1 MLGQCG
7 ACVVVVVAAT
17 KSIFYHFFLD
27 TLLSLLLSFVWPCFK
42 HTHLNLPIENNT
54 HDKIVQ
60 AHTMLT
66 RSSNNSIRQVDAT
79 PEWVQQPDE
88 FTPVAQ
94 SNGAVMKP
102 KETMPLGERTALP
115 LQSISTEHRYM
126 RSSNSSSSSGGFGSS
141 SSASNSNSSSPRP
154 SHERIMEPGEFDDLV
169 NDKHYLS
176 SADEVDEEDMESG
189 HDAGSSSGDDE
200 GAVSSWNTAKRPRK
214 RPAPLSRSK
223 RQKRPASSH
232 RRRQQKPSKSK
243 STSNSNSNHHPI
255 SMPPITL
262 SIEPEDLKLKRVLGE
277 GQMGMVMLAE
287 YQSVPVAC
295 KFRRAKKSKQTFEE
309 AITRELAF
317 AARLSVCPY
326 MNPCIGILRCKQTKT
341 GRLVRGDD
349 LYIVQR
355 YYENG
360 DLRDYMEN
368 LQGKKVA
375 GIGEKV

>member
-1 MLGQCG
+1 
-7 ACVVVVVAAT
+7 
-17 KSIFYHFFLD
+17 
-27 TLLSLLLSFVWPCFK
+27 
-42 HTHLNLPIENNT
+42 
-54 HDKIVQ
+54 
-60 AHTMLT
+60 MLT
-66 RSSNNSIRQVDAT
+66 RSSNNSIRQTNAT
-79 PEWVQQPDE
+79 PEWAQQPDD
-88 FTPVAQ
+88 FTPVPQ
-94 SNGAVMKP
+94 SNGAVMKQ
-102 KETMPLGERTALP
+102 KETMPLGERTSLP
-115 LQSISTEHRYM
+115 LHSISTEHRYM

-141 SSASNSNSSSPRP
+141 SSTSNSNSSSPRP

-189 HDAGSSSGDDE
+189 HDAGSSSENDE
-200 GAVSSWNTAKRPRK
+200 DMVSSLSTTKCRRK
-214 RPAPLSRSK
+214 RPALLSRSNRQK
-223 RQKRPASSH
+223 RQKRPVSSH
-232 RRRQQKPSKSK
+232 RRRQKPSKSK
-243 STSNSNSNHHPI
+243 STSNNNNNNDHHAI
-255 SMPPITL
+255 TMPPITL
-262 SIEPEDLKLKRVLGE
+262 SIDPEDLKLKRVLGE

-295 KFRRAKKSKQTFEE
+295 KFRRAKKHKQTFED

-326 MNPCIGILRCKQTKT
+326 MNPCIGILRCKQTRG
-341 GRLVRGDD
+341 GRLVPGDD

-375 GIGEKV
+375 GIGEKE